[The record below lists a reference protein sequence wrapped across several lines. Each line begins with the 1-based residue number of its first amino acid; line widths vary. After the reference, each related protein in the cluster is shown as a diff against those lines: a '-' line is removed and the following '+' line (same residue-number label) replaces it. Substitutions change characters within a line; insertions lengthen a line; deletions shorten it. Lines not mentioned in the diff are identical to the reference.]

1 MDLRPGQEPP
11 RLTARPIPENDL
23 WIAAIAIQHGLT
35 LATRDEHFN
44 DVDDLK
50 RETGSSP

>member
-1 MDLRPGQEPP
+1 MTAWIYGEVRNHLR
-11 RLTARPIPENDL
+11 LKARPIPENDL

-50 RETGSSP
+50 RENW